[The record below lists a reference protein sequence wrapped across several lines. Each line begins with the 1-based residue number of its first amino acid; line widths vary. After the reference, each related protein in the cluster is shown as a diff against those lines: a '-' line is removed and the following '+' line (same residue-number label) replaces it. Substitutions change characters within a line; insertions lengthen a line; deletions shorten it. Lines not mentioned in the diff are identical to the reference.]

1 MGQGAY
7 TLNYVGLA
15 LLALAALVVPLLPI
29 VLARFVAPRRPSPTK
44 QEPYECG
51 VPSAGNP
58 WAQFRIQYYLYAITF
73 VVFDVEVLFVFPW
86 AVAFRHAGVAGFLA
100 MATFIVV
107 LALGLI
113 YAWQKGALEWD

>member
-1 MGQGAY
+1 MGQGLY

-29 VLARFVAPRRPSPTK
+29 VLARFIAPRRPSPTK

-51 VPSAGNP
+51 VPAAGNP

-100 MATFIVV
+100 MAAFILV

-113 YAWQKGALEWD
+113 YAWQKEALEWD